1 MSDLTVVGILFSF
14 FTLVALFP
22 ILKPAA
28 AARLTAQYF
37 KWSMKIFG
45 FDCDVRVT
53 PRAVKICR
61 TWNIF
66 MLCVFAVVFLAIA
79 LTAK

>member
-1 MSDLTVVGILFSF
+1 MGDLTVVGSMFAF
-14 FTLVALFP
+14 FALIALFP
-22 ILKPAA
+22 ILKPDAA
-28 AARLTAQYF
+28 VRLSAQYF

-61 TWNIF
+61 VWNIF
-66 MLCVFAVVFLAIA
+66 MLCVFAATFLAIA

>member
-1 MSDLTVVGILFSF
+1 MSNVAIAGVFFSF
-14 FTLVALFP
+14 IALLALFP
-22 ILKPAA
+22 VLKPNA
-28 AARLTAQYF
+28 AARLSAQYF

-61 TWNIF
+61 VWNIF
-66 MLCVFAVVFLAIA
+66 MLCVFAVAFLAIA